1 MSPCGSYRALTTP
14 ISLSYQVVAV
24 GVAELG
30 GLETLVRL
38 GKEYAFL
45 MLLPTGI
52 LLRTFRITRGAGGLM
67 MGFALTLYLLVPL
80 GIVAMEDLNTQA
92 REDME
97 EAGRGIEDLEE
108 TAEMIEDGYPT
119 GNPVVPI
126 ADFVP
131 ECDPTS
137 ASERNYNE
145 AEGIY
150 NRLRGVSRTFVYE
163 FLVNATITTLVT
175 LSILVAGLHAMAS
188 LAGAEVDVSALARL
202 A

>member
-1 MSPCGSYRALTTP
+1 
-14 ISLSYQVVAV
+14 
-24 GVAELG
+24 
-30 GLETLVRL
+30 
-38 GKEYAFL
+38 
-45 MLLPTGI
+45 
-52 LLRTFRITRGAGGLM
+52 

-97 EAGRGIEDLEE
+97 EAGR
-108 TAEMIEDGYPT
+108 
-119 GNPVVPI
+119 PI
-126 ADFVP
+126 PELGELADVP
-131 ECDPTS
+131 ECEPTRV
-137 ASERNYNE
+137 SEGNYNN

-150 NRLRGVSRTFVYE
+150 NDLRDGSRAHIYE